1 MNTSKQ
7 INVMIGLLFVLFV
20 ITGGYLFNESNRQEE
35 ETEEITE
42 RNAERGARIFV
53 RNCRTCHGLEGEGGI
68 GPKLNN
74 PAFLI
79 LGESNVFDVDETPEG
94 EAANIEI
101 YLRETISCGR
111 AGTFMPKWAIDFGGS
126 LSNTQ
131 VDQLVTLITNDSTG
145 KTDYWDLVIAEGE
158 EADEEQFGPVLET
171 RFVRT
176 GMLRDR
182 LGREPTA
189 EEVEAFD
196 DELTHA
202 QVREFGRE
210 PTTEEIRAESEA
222 RTPVTDATAL
232 SITENTCGQ
241 FTAEK
246 KAEVRSRPDPGA
258 PAAATAT
265 ATPDTTAT
273 APPPPSGDGEN
284 IAVDLAEFTVT
295 APSGSAPSGT
305 ITFNVSNAGVVV
317 HNFRV
322 IRSGAAPD
330 ALPIAGGVVDE
341 GAVDVVARIEEFPA
355 GVTES
360 VKVDLAAGSYLLICN
375 VPGHYQLGMTTAF
388 TVQ

>member
-210 PTTEEIRAESEA
+210 PTTERSARRAKRGPPSPTPRRSRSR
-222 RTPVTDATAL
+222 RTPAA
-232 SITENTCGQ
+232 SSPP
-241 FTAEK
+241 
-246 KAEVRSRPDPGA
+246 RRRPRF
-258 PAAATAT
+258 AAAPIRGRPPRRRPT

-273 APPPPSGDGEN
+273 ATPPPSGDGEN

-305 ITFNVSNAGVVV
+305 ITFNVSNAGAAV

-341 GAVDVVARIEEFPA
+341 GAVGRRREDR
-355 GVTES
+355 GVPCGGDGVGEGGSCGGQLLAHLQRPGTLS
-360 VKVDLAAGSYLLICN
+360 V
-375 VPGHYQLGMTTAF
+375 GMTTAF